1 MPALNSV
8 NKTRLSDSL
17 PGVIGTDSKGY
28 VSYSAAKDVAL
39 QRSGGVFIN
48 LIANNMAIVQAS
60 GEVEFTHA
68 IPKTASTAFAG
79 NSVVTTTSGQLTT
92 AANSELGLLGIIP
105 RVVTSASS
113 DYASTTG
120 VPLIKLHDRG
130 EYEIDVQGTATA
142 AMVGEA
148 YDLYSTT
155 GISLD
160 VGNSTYKQFVITKFI
175 SASKVWVKPNMAV
188 LTP

>member
-1 MPALNSV
+1 
-8 NKTRLSDSL
+8 
-17 PGVIGTDSKGY
+17 
-28 VSYSAAKDVAL
+28 
-39 QRSGGVFIN
+39 
-48 LIANNMAIVQAS
+48 MAIYQVS
-60 GEVEFTHA
+60 GEVKMTSP
-68 IPKTASTAFAG
+68 IPKTASTAFTV
-79 NSVVTTTSGQLTT
+79 NSLVTSASGQLTT
-92 AANSELGLLGIIP
+92 AASSELGLLGIIP
-105 RVVTSASS
+105 RAVVAADS

-120 VPLIKLHDRG
+120 VQLVRLHPNA

-155 GISLD
+155 GVSLD
-160 VGNSTYKQFVITKFI
+160 ISGTTYKQLIITKFI